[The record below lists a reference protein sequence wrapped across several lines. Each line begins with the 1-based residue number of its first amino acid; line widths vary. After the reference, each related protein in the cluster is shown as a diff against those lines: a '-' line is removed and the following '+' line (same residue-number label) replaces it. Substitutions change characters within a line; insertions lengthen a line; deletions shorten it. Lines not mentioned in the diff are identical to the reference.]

1 MTLLF
6 LLTWWRVVTLQI
18 PLSFPLSL
26 KYPKKSCNLS
36 AAAAAADPANYHP
49 TTHIPLISCN
59 LLQVPETRLGTKII
73 SPCGQGN
80 ERQFG
85 LHPIQSEWWI
95 WGIWWSLEDLPTQQ
109 TLEISSASKSGLDM
123 YLWTILRGKKINFNS
138 SSSSSSRCDK
148 FVQQNP
154 ELGKIQHNL
163 SGEFEEDDPTNSWNL
178 ISGKTCKT
186 CIGSISGP
194 FCSKTNNNNRSSS
207 NNKFVQHNSELGKR
221 SNVGV
226 GEKEL
231 ASRMRLKKG
240 VVGELKEVWVCR
252 EKKLLAMQRLWNKRE
267 GRGEEERRV
276 KGGGTLAL

>member
-1 MTLLF
+1 MGHHLHQRKQMTLLF

-26 KYPKKSCNLS
+26 KYPRKSSNLS
-36 AAAAAADPANYHP
+36 AAADPANYHP

-73 SPCGQGN
+73 SPCGQAN

-109 TLEISSASKSGLDM
+109 TLEISSASKSALGM
-123 YLWTILRGKKINFNS
+123 YLWTILQGKKSTSTAAAAAADVTNWCSKIL
-138 SSSSSSRCDK
+138 K
-148 FVQQNP
+148 
-154 ELGKIQHNL
+154 LGKTQHNL
-163 SGEFEEDDPTNSWNL
+163 SDEFEEDDPTNSWNL

-194 FCSKTNNNNRSSS
+194 FCSKTNNNNSSS
-207 NNKFVQHNSELGKR
+207 SSSSNKFVQHNSELGKR

-226 GEKEL
+226 EKR
-231 ASRMRLKKG
+231 SWQ
-240 VVGELKEVWVCR
+240 VGWDWRKV
-252 EKKLLAMQRLWNKRE
+252 
-267 GRGEEERRV
+267 
-276 KGGGTLAL
+276 